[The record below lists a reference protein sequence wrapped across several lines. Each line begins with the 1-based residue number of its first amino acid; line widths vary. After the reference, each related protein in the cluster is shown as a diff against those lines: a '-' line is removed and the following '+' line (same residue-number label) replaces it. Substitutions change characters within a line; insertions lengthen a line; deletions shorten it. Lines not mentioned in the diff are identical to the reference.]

1 MTMMQQAVAGLSG
14 RKAFRDRI
22 PRGAVERAGG
32 LGDPLGAL
40 KTLGLI
46 TVVGMTANFAMP
58 INSAQ
63 ANGDFSRTCWPS
75 RLRTVRE
82 CHRLLR

>member
-1 MTMMQQAVAGLSG
+1 MTMMQQAVAGISG

-22 PRGAVERAGG
+22 PRGAVERVGG
-32 LGDPLGAL
+32 LARPLGTR

-46 TVVGMTANFAMP
+46 TVIGMTANFAMP

-63 ANGDFSRTCWPS
+63 AIGDFSRTCWPS
-75 RLRTVRE
+75 LLRTVRE
-82 CHRLLR
+82 CRRLLR